1 MISIEPIGVI
11 HSPYKEK
18 FAVPRQSGLNNAE
31 SVIELNLNSFEKD
44 RLRGLEDFSHL
55 WVIFLF
61 HIIDEVK
68 AKEQILVRPPRLGG
82 SAKKGVY
89 ATRTPHRPNRMGLS
103 LVKIKSISENKIH
116 ILGGDF
122 VDGTPVLDLKP
133 YIPEDVIPDA
143 KFGWTEEALEISKL
157 EVNFRSH
164 LMLSDSEKEELKE
177 LLQHDPRPAHQKNLD
192 KPSLYKVYIKNYN
205 ISFSILDEKIM
216 WIEEAQ
222 LVKN

>member
-1 MISIEPIGVI
+1 MISIEPIGIV

-31 SVIELNLNSFEKD
+31 SIIEINLSSFEKD

-61 HIIDEVK
+61 HLIDDEK
-68 AKEQILVRPPRLGG
+68 AKEQTLVRPPRLGG

-103 LVKIKSISENKIH
+103 LVKIKKITENKIQ
-116 ILGGDF
+116 IFGGDF
-122 VDGTPVLDLKP
+122 VDGTPVLDIKP

-157 EVNFRSH
+157 AVNFRSH

-192 KPSLYKVYIKNYN
+192 QPSLYKVYIKNYN

-216 WIEEAQ
+216 WIEEVQ
-222 LVKN
+222 IVEN